1 MTSRTE
7 RTCAVNNV
15 RNNFFGAVPMKFD
28 SRSVLMLLVASAVNA
43 QQQQAPAVR
52 PLPPA
57 VAKSTESFSALLG
70 VRQLPGGRVLVNDPF
85 KRRVLLFD
93 STLATFTVVADSTS
107 STANAYGPRPGGLI
121 PYKGDSTLFVDAAS
135 MSMLVISPEGT
146 IARVMSVP
154 RSQDAGMLA
163 SGTLGSPGFDA
174 RGRLVYRGG
183 FRFNFTQ
190 PPGGGRP
197 IPPEPPESA
206 AIVRVDLTSRQL
218 DTAGFIKI
226 PKMRMQGSMDANGRM
241 VMTSEVNPLPVVDDW
256 AVLADGSVAFVR
268 GRDYHIDW
276 VNPDGT
282 KSSSPKMPF
291 DWQRLTDE
299 DKVAFIDSV
308 KAARERMRG
317 SGGPFTVMRDSTDVR
332 RANTPG
338 GAPPGGGGSG
348 SRGTPRSSPDSGRA
362 AGAAAVERGS
372 AVTVI
377 RGEMPVGGPGGGV
390 QVNFV
395 APSELPDYKP
405 PFFAGAVRADT
416 DDNLWIR
423 TIPTK
428 GVTGGVVHDV
438 VNRRGEIVD
447 RVLVPTGRNVVGFGR
462 GGVVYVTVRDGDSIV
477 LERVRVR

>member
-1 MTSRTE
+1 MRFANLSATVLLGA
-7 RTCAVNNV
+7 AV
-15 RNNFFGAVPMKFD
+15 
-28 SRSVLMLLVASAVNA
+28 LEA

-52 PLPPA
+52 QLPA
-57 VAKSTESFSALLG
+57 AQAKSTESFSALLG
-70 VRQLPGGRVLVNDPF
+70 VRELPAGRVLVNDPF

-93 STLATFTVVADSTS
+93 STLATLTVVADSTS

-121 PYKGDSTLFVDAAS
+121 PYRGDSTLFVDAAS
-135 MSMLVISPEGT
+135 MSMLVISPEGK
-146 IARVMSVP
+146 IERVMSVP

-163 SGTLGSPGFDA
+163 SGTLGSPGFDGA
-174 RGRLVYRGG
+174 GRLVYRGG
-183 FRFNFTQ
+183 FRFNFVQ
-190 PPGGGRP
+190 RPGGGRP

-241 VMTSEVNPLPVVDDW
+241 TMTSEVNPLPVVDEW
-256 AVLADGSVAFVR
+256 AVLTDGSVAFVR

-291 DWQRLTDE
+291 DWQRLSDE

-317 SGGPFTVMRDSTDVR
+317 SGGPFTMMNPTRDSAEVR
-332 RANTPG
+332 RAGTPG
-338 GAPPGGGGSG
+338 GGPPGGGRDG
-348 SRGTPRSSPDSGRA
+348 SRGDRRGSPDEGGRA
-362 AGAAAVERGS
+362 AGAAAAERAAATGN
-372 AVTVI
+372 AVTIV
-377 RGEMPVGGPGGGV
+377 RGEAAGEGPRGV

-405 PFFAGAVRADT
+405 PFFAGAVRADV
-416 DDNLWIR
+416 DGNLWIR

-438 VNRRGEIVD
+438 VNRRGEIID
-447 RVLVPTGRNVVGFGR
+447 RVHVPTGRNVVGFGR
-462 GGVVYVTVRDGDSIV
+462 GGVVYVTVRDGETTL
-477 LERVRVR
+477 LERVRIR